1 MVVGGG
7 GDCCSS
13 QKLLEKSGVKK
24 STWNHSTLLLGVTEF
39 CLEAFPTVAVNNA
52 AAFLQA
58 VATHTHTHTH
68 TYTLTAPNRVT
79 GTNLET
85 MLSVKWHKMAA
96 VVPQVGA
103 GWQEKGEGC
112 GG

>member
-1 MVVGGG
+1 M
-7 GDCCSS
+7 
-13 QKLLEKSGVKK
+13 
-24 STWNHSTLLLGVTEF
+24 LGVTEF

-58 VATHTHTHTH
+58 MAAHT
-68 TYTLTAPNRVT
+68 LRAPSRVT

-96 VVPQVGA
+96 VMPQVGA
-103 GWQEKGEGC
+103 GLLDANGEVFF
-112 GG
+112 